1 MNFRSLLCFSFFLI
15 GILARAVLA
24 QEEAF
29 DLEDEFAF
37 LEEEDVVVS
46 AAKHKQQAGFAPAAV
61 IIVTRKEIEESGATT
76 LAEFLRRYPQV
87 DVYEFDPLYPTIEIR
102 GTYRTL
108 MLLDGR
114 EVNTEMF
121 VSPFYAL
128 LPVSLQ
134 EIERI
139 EIVMGPNSALYG
151 ANAVSAVINVIT
163 RRYHDDFNATVS
175 TAFGELGNTIVD
187 AIMAGKAGPVSL
199 QGSFGVERANS
210 WMVRDSLSKD
220 VVRAYATTRIEIPD
234 GELTLNGGLTL
245 VSGRIFGMIG
255 YLETKDMYLAHT
267 MADLKLG
274 DLKLKAYWYG
284 QRLGLDAELLLI
296 HPDLGI
302 ELGTIP
308 TIELTADTTQFEA
321 QYDLELFENNLL
333 IVGAD
338 FRYSRHHAEQ
348 FVRPTS
354 EETRFGAF
362 FHYEHRFFEK
372 LLVTAGLRLDWNR
385 TNKRP
390 TWALSPRGAIV
401 YNLAAN
407 HFLRLSGGSAFR
419 KPSIMETSMDFRI
432 DADPAFPE
440 LRTLFEEKG
449 ISNENLGNETLAT
462 VELGYRGSF
471 LDRALKIGLDAYL
484 GFNRNIIGFTT
495 DVLFEDTGL
504 GPRINVDESDIG
516 YTNEGIDYNLTGVSG
531 NFEANPVDQ
540 LTLFLRANYSY
551 LWDKETGD
559 EITSY
564 PRIII
569 ATGGTYRL
577 AFGLTAH
584 LAFVYVDR
592 RLSDLRNP
600 YSILGTPLDIKV
612 PERNY
617 LIGSLNY
624 AFKLGASQVDLGLS
638 FFNLFNGHFREEPGV
653 LRTDG
658 QNYGG
663 EILRRRM
670 MLTARFSY

>member
-1 MNFRSLLCFSFFLI
+1 
-15 GILARAVLA
+15 
-24 QEEAF
+24 
-29 DLEDEFAF
+29 
-37 LEEEDVVVS
+37 
-46 AAKHKQQAGFAPAAV
+46 
-61 IIVTRKEIEESGATT
+61 
-76 LAEFLRRYPQV
+76 
-87 DVYEFDPLYPTIEIR
+87 
-102 GTYRTL
+102 
-108 MLLDGR
+108 
-114 EVNTEMF
+114 
-121 VSPFYAL
+121 
-128 LPVSLQ
+128 
-134 EIERI
+134 
-139 EIVMGPNSALYG
+139 
-151 ANAVSAVINVIT
+151 
-163 RRYHDDFNATVS
+163 
-175 TAFGELGNTIVD
+175 
-187 AIMAGKAGPVSL
+187 
-199 QGSFGVERANS
+199 
-210 WMVRDSLSKD
+210 
-220 VVRAYATTRIEIPD
+220 
-234 GELTLNGGLTL
+234 
-245 VSGRIFGMIG
+245 
-255 YLETKDMYLAHT
+255 
-267 MADLKLG
+267 
-274 DLKLKAYWYG
+274 
-284 QRLGLDAELLLI
+284 
-296 HPDLGI
+296 
-302 ELGTIP
+302 
-308 TIELTADTTQFEA
+308 
-321 QYDLELFENNLL
+321 
-333 IVGAD
+333 
-338 FRYSRHHAEQ
+338 
-348 FVRPTS
+348 
-354 EETRFGAF
+354 
-362 FHYEHRFFEK
+362 
-372 LLVTAGLRLDWNR
+372 
-385 TNKRP
+385 
-390 TWALSPRGAIV
+390 
-401 YNLAAN
+401 
-407 HFLRLSGGSAFR
+407 
-419 KPSIMETSMDFRI
+419 
-432 DADPAFPE
+432 
-440 LRTLFEEKG
+440 
-449 ISNENLGNETLAT
+449 
-462 VELGYRGSF
+462 
-471 LDRALKIGLDAYL
+471 LKIGLDAYL